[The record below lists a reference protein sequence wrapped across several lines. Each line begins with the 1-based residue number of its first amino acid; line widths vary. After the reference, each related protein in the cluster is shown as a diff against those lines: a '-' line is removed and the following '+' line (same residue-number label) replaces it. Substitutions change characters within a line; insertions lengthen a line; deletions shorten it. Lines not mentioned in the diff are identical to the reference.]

1 MKNLKIGKKL
11 IVTFGIIIFLF
22 IESIG
27 LSFYSLNNTQNHF
40 KEFYMVGHPV
50 VVTATDMRRAA
61 QTGLKNMA
69 LSLLSDD
76 SEETLSYID
85 QTNELLDGLGE
96 DFAFLMDNFRGD
108 KSMIEEAHK
117 ILNDAKPLRL
127 HILELAAQ
135 NKKDEATEIMFKE
148 YQPRLMEFKELMT
161 QVAEITAEYA
171 DENFENSAGTYKTA
185 VSILLVIA
193 GLALALTVGL
203 SVYITK
209 SLTGPIKEIENAAGK
224 MAAGDFSA
232 VLSYN
237 AKDELGSLSESMR
250 RLTDN
255 FRGII
260 HDMGDGLGAMGDG
273 NFDIDSKTE
282 ELYVGEFSQLTE
294 SMHQII
300 SKLSA
305 ALEEIGRSA
314 DQVASGSEQVS
325 SGSRELSEGAVEQAS
340 FVEELAAASDEI
352 SGQVNNNTHRVK
364 QVSEIARETERD
376 MEESNRKMQDMVGA
390 MADINEKAVQ
400 IRKIIK
406 TIEDIAFQT
415 NILALNAAVEA
426 ARAGNEG
433 RGFAV
438 VAAEVRSLANKT
450 SEASRATVALI
461 ENSVLAVK
469 EGSRIAGETADVM
482 LESVKGAKKVA
493 GVVEDIAR
501 ATEEQAV
508 SIIQINQNIEQIS
521 GIVQANTASAEE
533 SAAISEEL
541 SSQAKRLK
549 ELTGQFRLKRG

>member
-11 IVTFGIIIFLF
+11 VVTFGIIIFLF
-22 IESIG
+22 IESLG

-135 NKKDEATEIMFKE
+135 NKKDEAAEIMFKE
-148 YQPRLMEFKELMT
+148 YQLRLMEFKELMT
-161 QVAEITAEYA
+161 RVAEITAEYA

-209 SLTGPIKEIENAAGK
+209 SLTGSIKEIENAAGK

-255 FRGII
+255 FRGLSTTWETGWAQWGTVI
-260 HDMGDGLGAMGDG
+260 
-273 NFDIDSKTE
+273 
-282 ELYVGEFSQLTE
+282 LT
-294 SMHQII
+294 
-300 SKLSA
+300 
-305 ALEEIGRSA
+305 
-314 DQVASGSEQVS
+314 
-325 SGSRELSEGAVEQAS
+325 
-340 FVEELAAASDEI
+340 
-352 SGQVNNNTHRVK
+352 
-364 QVSEIARETERD
+364 
-376 MEESNRKMQDMVGA
+376 
-390 MADINEKAVQ
+390 
-400 IRKIIK
+400 
-406 TIEDIAFQT
+406 
-415 NILALNAAVEA
+415 
-426 ARAGNEG
+426 
-433 RGFAV
+433 
-438 VAAEVRSLANKT
+438 
-450 SEASRATVALI
+450 
-461 ENSVLAVK
+461 
-469 EGSRIAGETADVM
+469 
-482 LESVKGAKKVA
+482 
-493 GVVEDIAR
+493 
-501 ATEEQAV
+501 
-508 SIIQINQNIEQIS
+508 
-521 GIVQANTASAEE
+521 
-533 SAAISEEL
+533 
-541 SSQAKRLK
+541 
-549 ELTGQFRLKRG
+549 